1 MNDIIISQNNSMTI
15 QTSYMHYAMKPEEI
29 EHVANSIIEAY
40 SNNEIEKIIF
50 NVSAEGLPLGIMKPV
65 DSIVRIL
72 EQSGIPR
79 SKFCLTSGG
88 VECPENREYYSEH
101 CAKLGLIELNIE
113 FNNLFQ
119 THSITVMRREN
130 LYNNHSRSLGFK
142 NKKFLCFNRNVKYH
156 RLFITAE
163 TIKRGLLDK
172 AYFSMY
178 VNGTESDGMGNLQ
191 TDLKYYENWHEY
203 LPNLGTATAQVINDN
218 IDLFP
223 IRLSLHNNLLEP
235 HGLRNDLHLFDD
247 SYFGVITESKFFTD
261 SGNIDEMK
269 TELSM
274 DCYFFTEKTYKFI
287 ATKMPFIFVGF
298 KNSLSILRKMGYKTF
313 HPYINESYDSIEND
327 EERLVAIMD
336 EIERLC
342 NLSDNEWIDIEKN
355 LLPIV
360 NHNYGVL
367 TKQ

>member
-1 MNDIIISQNNSMTI
+1 MNDVVIGQNNSIII
-15 QTSYMHYAMKPEEI
+15 QTFFMHYDMKSEEI
-29 EHVANSIIEAY
+29 EQVTSTIIKSY
-40 SNNEIEKIIF
+40 SNKADTIIF
-50 NVSAEGLPLGIMKPV
+50 NVFSEGLNLGIMKTV

-79 SKFCLTSGG
+79 SKFWLTSGA
-88 VECPENREYYSEH
+88 VECPENRKYYSEH
-101 CAKLGLIELNIE
+101 CLKFELIELNIE
-113 FNNLFQ
+113 FNDSFK
-119 THSITVMRREN
+119 THSINVMKREN
-130 LYNNHSRSLGFK
+130 LYNNHSRPLGFK

-172 AYFSMY
+172 SYFSMY
-178 VNGTESDGMGNLQ
+178 VNGTASDGMENLKTELEFFQ
-191 TDLKYYENWHEY
+191 NWHEY
-203 LPNLGTATAQVINDN
+203 LPKLGVATAQIINDN
-218 IDLFP
+218 KNLFP
-223 IRLSLHNNLLEP
+223 LRLSLHNNLLEP
-235 HGLRNDLHLFDD
+235 HGLKNDLHLFDD

-269 TELSM
+269 SQLSM

-287 ATKMPFIFVGF
+287 ATRMPFIFVGF

-336 EIERLC
+336 EIEHLC
-342 NLSDNEWIDIEKN
+342 NLPHDEWVELEKN
-355 LLPIV
+355 LLPIT

-367 TKQ
+367 TKE